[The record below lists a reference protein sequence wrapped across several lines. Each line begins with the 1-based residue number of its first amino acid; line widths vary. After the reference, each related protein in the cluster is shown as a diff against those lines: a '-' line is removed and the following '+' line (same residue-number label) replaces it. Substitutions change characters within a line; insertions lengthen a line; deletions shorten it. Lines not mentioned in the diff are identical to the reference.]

1 MKRRS
6 GYVRCWDVRL
16 PLRSGIPQKRDV
28 CRSHRAGRAIL
39 RPRVHTCAKPR
50 GRIRTL
56 FDVRFFAGSCES
68 ISIRTVG
75 ERTSPTVAVP
85 DEHHG
90 SHLRR
95 AGATSTCR
103 ASASPA
109 PFRKLPAYVCLNRTV
124 RHVCGYR
131 DLSPNCNSHCAPW
144 WNSRSHFAMMILLPA
159 HTDNRAHCLH
169 YIGRRDKGRSALQVK
184 STSADVCQARSRGRI
199 SETGV

>member
-1 MKRRS
+1 MCAGRTARAVPSCDRAYTLARS
-6 GYVRCWDVRL
+6 PEAGSELFLTYGFLRALVNLFPYERLASALHRQLLYLMNITVVIFGGQVRL
-16 PLRSGIPQKRDV
+16 R
-28 CRSHRAGRAIL
+28 
-39 RPRVHTCAKPR
+39 RV
-50 GRIRTL
+50 
-56 FDVRFFAGSCES
+56 
-68 ISIRTVG
+68 
-75 ERTSPTVAVP
+75 VP
-85 DEHHG
+85 AL
-90 SHLRR
+90 LRR
-95 AGATSTCR
+95 PFENYR
-103 ASASPA
+103 PMSASTA
-109 PFRKLPAYVCLNRTV
+109 R